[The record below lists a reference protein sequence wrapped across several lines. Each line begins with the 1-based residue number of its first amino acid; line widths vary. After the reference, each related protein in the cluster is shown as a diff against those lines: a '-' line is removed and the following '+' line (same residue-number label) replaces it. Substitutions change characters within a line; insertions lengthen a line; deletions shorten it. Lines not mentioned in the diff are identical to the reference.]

1 MKKSDALKQQRHAKN
16 NEQLALIERAKGENR
31 DFTEAE
37 ATEFD
42 TRKAEMDALD
52 KQIERQLEVE
62 AVEERAAKA
71 NATRVA
77 GAGASTSEEKEKDA
91 IQKRFSIA
99 KALREANPKSGVS
112 LSGVE
117 KEVNEIG
124 IAESRAAGVAVPG
137 DTNFS
142 LPMSMLRA
150 TQQTV
155 TQDSGA
161 YGGVLVQNQAPRM
174 VEPLRPRLVF
184 EDLGAT
190 FLTGLTGGNIPLVV
204 GNDFAMEFLAEGAS
218 ITPQKKTFAGPTL
231 SPKRAGGA
239 VDVSNQLLMQ
249 SSLDVEAM
257 IMAGLVNGFRQLLHG
272 ACINGAGGVAPTGL
286 LSIVGVNASTQAS
299 AAAAT
304 WASVV
309 ELQALIEEDNATEQS
324 LGYLLHPKLKAA
336 LKQIKKDAGSGRF
349 LYEEG
354 LIDGVQAIA
363 TSLVPILDASGTDVF
378 PLIYGDFSQMTI
390 GQWGAVN
397 VSINPYSADLADSVR
412 LVLNTHADMQ
422 VANPKAFAKNAL
434 LTA

>member
-1 MKKSDALKQQRHAKN
+1 MKKSDALKQQRHAA
-16 NEQLALIERAKGENR
+16 NELQLALINKAKAENR
-31 DFTEAE
+31 DFTDAE
-37 ATEFD
+37 TQEFD

-52 KQIERQLEVE
+52 SQINRALEIE
-62 AVEERAAKA
+62 AVEQRAAI
-71 NATRVA
+71 
-77 GAGASTSEEKEKDA
+77 ASSSVVPGGDGEQREKDA
-91 IQKRFSIA
+91 MQKRFSIA
-99 KALREANPKSGVS
+99 KALREANPRMHGE

-117 KEVNEIG
+117 KEIHEIG
-124 IAESRAAGVAVPG
+124 VAESRAAGVETPA
-137 DTNFS
+137 DTVFS
-142 LPMSMLRA
+142 LPISMLRA

-155 TQDSGA
+155 TQDSGS
-161 YGGVLVQNQAPRM
+161 YGGALVQNQAPRM

-190 FLTGLTGGNIPLVV
+190 FLSGLTGGNIPLVV

-218 ITPQKKTFAGPTL
+218 ITPQKKTYAGPTL
-231 SPKRAGGA
+231 APKRAGGA
-239 VDVSNQLLMQ
+239 VDVSNQLLLQ
-249 SSLDVEAM
+249 SSVDVETM
-257 IMAGLVNGFRQLLHG
+257 IMNGLINGFRQVLHS
-272 ACINGAGGVAPTGL
+272 ACINGAGGVAPLGL
-286 LSIVGVNASTQAS
+286 LSVVGVNASTQSA

-304 WASVV
+304 WGSVV

-354 LIDGVQAIA
+354 LIDGVKAIA
-363 TSLVPILDASGTDVF
+363 SSLVPVLDASGTAVY

-390 GQWGAVN
+390 GQWGAIN
-397 VSINPYSADLADSVR
+397 VSINPYSADLANSVR

-422 VANPKAFAKNAL
+422 IANPKAFAKNAL